1 MDHFSKYHVYPM
13 MLLFIIIN
21 IGCSDSADP
30 TRFVK
35 IDAAQSGLDFNNRL
49 SENDSIN
56 IIDNEFV
63 YNGAGV
69 ALGDLNGDG
78 LDDIFF
84 AGNQVANKL
93 FLNNGKLQFQ
103 DISFT
108 AKIVKTD
115 SLQWSSG
122 VSIVDIN
129 TDGKLDIYVCNT
141 FRKAVAERKNLLY
154 VNQGNNA
161 EGVPVFKEM
170 GEAYG
175 VADDSYSSH
184 AQFFD
189 YDGDGDLDL
198 YIGVN
203 RIEGI
208 NPTQF
213 RPLEDDGTSLSKDRL
228 YENQWNDSLES
239 PRFVNVSEK
248 AGIRY
253 HGYSHSTLISD
264 FNEDGW
270 PDIYVANDFLSN
282 DLLYINNQDGTFTN
296 RARDMFK
303 HFSLSSM
310 GSDIADVNNDGQMA
324 LYTTEMQPYYNKR
337 KKLFQGP
344 SNYQKEIFTKKFDYE
359 KQYTRNTLQIDQGTN
374 PETGL
379 PVFGEIA
386 MLANVKETDWSWAP
400 LFADYDNDGLQDLFI
415 TNGFPKDVTDRDFGD
430 FRTTAK
436 QFVSKEKL
444 IAAIPQIKI
453 PNFMFR
459 NKGNYEFEDTTAA
472 WGLNFPTYS
481 NGAAYG
487 DLDQDGDLDLVVNN
501 INENALLLENKT
513 NELDNDDH
521 YIRIKLQGTENNRAG
536 IGATVEIFA
545 DSLRQKKSLLTGRG
559 YLSQPESTL
568 HFGLGKR
575 SSIDSLRIQWPNG
588 KIQTLGKVAV
598 DTVLTISYNPEATIP
613 RTIADTT
620 VPKTYKDTTDVT
632 ISYDPEA
639 TVLSTTKTTSNSVL
653 FQKVSTKYNLNH
665 LSEDQDFI
673 DFNFQSTLP
682 HKFSQYGPALSVG
695 DINNDGLDD
704 MFVGASRSFKEKWF
718 IQQKD
723 QTFVQQEVAYKNSP
737 ELNEEDAGTLLFD
750 ADNDGDLDLYIAR
763 GCAQYPSGHEF
774 YTDVLMINDGKGN
787 FNYSVNGLPD
797 MRTNSSAVKAADFD
811 RDGDLD
817 LFVGSRVLPFAYPKP
832 DRSYILRND
841 SSKGSPKFVDV
852 TTEVFAS
859 FSGVGDQKGASE
871 KQEGA
876 SEELQFPGLIS
887 DALWTDFNGDF
898 WPDLILAGEWMPLRF
913 FKNESGKLVEVTET
927 TGIANL
933 LGWWN
938 SLAAADLDNDG
949 DIDYIAGNVG
959 ENINFKGS
967 REEPVRIYAKDLD
980 GNGSIDPLISYYL
993 RDSVGTKK
1001 EYLYHPWQDV
1011 TKQYVGIRKR
1021 FNSFGEFGE
1030 STLPEMFPDGLLD
1043 DATVL
1048 SMNYMK
1054 TSWIENLG
1062 DGTFKMHALPVDAQI
1077 APVYGILPQDLD
1089 GDGNLDILLIG
1100 NDFGMEVQQ
1109 GPADALNGLVLK
1121 NKGDGSFAP
1130 IPLNDSHFFVPGD
1143 GKSLVTLNLSDEK
1156 SLIVASQN
1164 NDSLKVFEQNDK
1176 HPGRSIKLQPN
1187 EVKAEICFKNG
1198 QKQVREFFW
1207 GSTFQSQSTRS
1218 ISIPLQATEI
1228 QFFDNFGKETR
1239 KIESSD

>member
-1 MDHFSKYHVYPM
+1 MKLYGSNFKKGIVSIL
-13 MLLFIIIN
+13 LLFLVSN
-21 IGCSDSADP
+21 YSCTVSVP
-30 TRFVK
+30 KTRFVK
-35 IDAAQSGLDFNNRL
+35 IDSAISGLAFNNQL
-49 SENDSIN
+49 TENDSIN

-69 ALGDLNGDG
+69 ALGDLNNDG

-93 FLNNGKLQFQ
+93 FINKGKLKFV
-103 DISFT
+103 DVSST
-108 AKIVKTD
+108 ANIKKKDV
-115 SLQWSSG
+115 LQWSSG
-122 VSIVDIN
+122 VSMVDIN
-129 TDGKLDIYVCNT
+129 ADGKLDIYVCNT
-141 FRKAVAERKNLLY
+141 FRKADARRKNLLY
-154 VNQGNNA
+154 INQGNNK
-161 EGVPVFKEM
+161 EGVPTFVEM
-170 GEAYG
+170 AESYG
-175 VADDSYSSH
+175 LADDTYSSH

-189 YDGDGDLDL
+189 FDLDGDLDL
-198 YIGVN
+198 FIGVN

-208 NPTQF
+208 DPSEF
-213 RPLEDDGTSLSKDRL
+213 RPLEDDGTSMSKDRL
-228 YENQWNDSLES
+228 YQNQWIDSLS
-239 PRFVNVSEK
+239 RSIFVNISEK

-253 HGYSHSTLISD
+253 HGYSHSTLIND

-359 KQYTRNTLQIDQGTN
+359 KQYTRNTLQINHGTN

-386 MLANVKETDWSWAP
+386 MLANIKETDWSWAP

-430 FRTTAK
+430 FRSISN
-436 QFVSKEKL
+436 QFISKEKL

-459 NKGNYEFEDTTAA
+459 NKGNYEFEDITAD

-501 INENALLLENKT
+501 INDIALLLENKT
-513 NELDNDDH
+513 SELDTGAN
-521 YIRIKLQGTENNRAG
+521 YIRIHLKGTKKNPGA

-559 YLSQPESTL
+559 YLSQPETIL

-575 SSIDSLRIQWPNG
+575 SSIDSLRIHWPDG
-588 KIQTLGKVAV
+588 KGQKIGKVAA
-598 DTVLTISYNPEATIP
+598 DTVLTISYNP
-613 RTIADTT
+613 D
-620 VPKTYKDTTDVT
+620 
-632 ISYDPEA
+632 A
-639 TVLSTTKTTSNSVL
+639 TVLQTIKDTSNTVL
-653 FQKVSTKYNLNH
+653 FREVATEYNLNH
-665 LSEDQDFI
+665 LSEDHDFI
-673 DFNFQSTLP
+673 DFNFQGTIP
-682 HKFSQYGPALSVG
+682 HKFSQYGPALAVG

-723 QTFVQQEVAYKNSP
+723 QTFVQQEVAYKNSA
-737 ELNEEDAGTLLFD
+737 ELHEEDTGTLLFD

-763 GCAQYPSGHEF
+763 GCAQYPEGHEF

-787 FNYSVNGLPD
+787 FTYSENGLPN
-797 MRTNSSAVKAADFD
+797 MRANSSAVKAADFD
-811 RDGDLD
+811 RDGNLD
-817 LFVGSRVLPFAYPKP
+817 LFVGSRVLPFSYPKP
-832 DRSYILRND
+832 DRCYILRND
-841 SSKGSPKFVDV
+841 SAKDIPKFVDV
-852 TTEVFAS
+852 TEEIS
-859 FSGVGDQKGASE
+859 P
-871 KQEGA
+871 
-876 SEELQFPGLIS
+876 ELQFPGLIS
-887 DALWTDFNGDF
+887 DALWTDFNGDS

-913 FKNESGKLVEVTET
+913 FKNESGRLVEVTET
-927 TGIANL
+927 TGIANH

-949 DIDYIAGNVG
+949 DIDYVAGNVG
-959 ENINFKGS
+959 ENINFKGTK
-967 REEPVRIYAKDLD
+967 EEPVRIYAKDLD
-980 GNGSIDPLISYYL
+980 GNGTIDPLISYYL

-1054 TSWIENLG
+1054 TAWIENLG
-1062 DGTFKMHALPVDAQI
+1062 GGKFKIHSLPVAVQI

-1089 GDGNLDILLIG
+1089 DDGYMDILLIG

-1109 GPADALNGLVLK
+1109 GPADAMVGLALK
-1121 NKGDGSFAP
+1121 NNGDGSFAP
-1130 IPLNDSHFFVPGD
+1130 VPLNESHFFVPGD
-1143 GKSLVTLNLSDEK
+1143 GKSLVISDEK

-1164 NDSLKVFEQNDK
+1164 NDSLKIFERNQK
-1176 HPGRSIKLQPN
+1176 YPSRIIPLQPN
-1187 EVKAEICFKNG
+1187 EIKAEISFQNG
-1198 QKQVREFFW
+1198 QKQVREFYW
-1207 GSTFQSQSTRS
+1207 GSTFQSQSSRS
-1218 ISIPLQATEI
+1218 ISVPLNATEI
-1228 QFFDNFGKETR
+1228 RFFDNFGEETR
-1239 KIESSD
+1239 KIQTRK

>member
-1 MDHFSKYHVYPM
+1 MKFSHRICNYRFYTIAI
-13 MLLFIIIN
+13 LFLVFSY
-21 IGCSDSADP
+21 GCTDAADP
-30 TRFVK
+30 SRFVK
-35 IDAAQSGLDFNNRL
+35 VDTSKSGLNFHNQL

-78 LDDIFF
+78 MDDIFF
-84 AGNQVANKL
+84 AGNQVDNKL
-93 FLNNGKLQFQ
+93 FLNQGSLQFK
-103 DISFT
+103 DVSSA
-108 AKIVKTD
+108 AKILKTD

-122 VSIVDIN
+122 VSVVDIN
-129 TDGKLDIYVCNT
+129 TDGKLDVYVCNT
-141 FRKAVAERKNLLY
+141 FRKTSSERKNLLY

-161 EGVPVFKEM
+161 DGVPEFKEM
-170 GEAYG
+170 SEAYG
-175 VADDSYSSH
+175 LADDSYSSH

-189 YDGDGDLDL
+189 YDNDGDLDL

-208 NPTQF
+208 DPTQF

-228 YENQWNDSLES
+228 YENQWNDSLGR
-239 PRFVNVSEK
+239 PHFVNVSEK

-253 HGYSHSTLISD
+253 HGYSHSTLIND

-359 KQYTRNTLQIDQGTN
+359 KQYTRNTLQIDQGFN

-379 PVFGEIA
+379 PVFAEIS
-386 MLANVKETDWSWAP
+386 MLADVKETDWSWAP
-400 LFADYDNDGLQDLFI
+400 LFADYDNDGWQDLFI

-430 FRTTAK
+430 FRATANRL
-436 QFVSKEKL
+436 VSKEKL

-459 NKGNYEFEDTTAA
+459 NKGNYAFEDVTED
-472 WGLNFPTYS
+472 WGLDFPTYS

-501 INENALLLENKT
+501 INDNVILLENKT

-521 YIRIKLQGTENNRAG
+521 YIRIRLKGTQKNPGG
-536 IGATVEIFA
+536 IGATVEIYA

-568 HFGLGKR
+568 HFGLGQR
-575 SSIDSLRIQWPNG
+575 NSIDSLIIRWPDG
-588 KIQTLGKVAV
+588 KGQKLTNMAV
-598 DTVLTISYNPEATIP
+598 DTVLNIPYNPEATIQP
-613 RTIADTT
+613 TI
-620 VPKTYKDTTDVT
+620 KDTTN
-632 ISYDPEA
+632 IA
-639 TVLSTTKTTSNSVL
+639 L
-653 FQKVSTKYNLNH
+653 FQKASTKYNLNH
-665 LSEDQDFI
+665 LSEEQDFI

-737 ELNEEDAGTLLFD
+737 ELHEEDAGTLLFD

-763 GCAQYPSGHEF
+763 GSAQYPSGHEF
-774 YTDVLMINDGKGN
+774 YKDVLMINNGKGN
-787 FNYSVNGLPD
+787 FTYSENGLPD

-817 LFVGSRVLPFAYPKP
+817 LFVGSRVMPFSYPMP
-832 DRSYILRND
+832 DRSYILRNE
-841 SSKGSPKFVDV
+841 SSNGKPKFVDV
-852 TTEVFAS
+852 TKEVS
-859 FSGVGDQKGASE
+859 LKLE
-871 KQEGA
+871 
-876 SEELQFPGLIS
+876 FPGLIS

-913 FKNESGKLVEVTET
+913 FKNESGKLIEVTET
-927 TGIANL
+927 TGIANH

-949 DIDYIAGNVG
+949 DIDYMAGNVG

-967 REEPVRIYAKDLD
+967 KEEPVRIYAKDLD
-980 GNGSIDPLISYYL
+980 NNGSIDPLISYYL

-1030 STLPEMFPDGLLD
+1030 ATLPEMFPDGLLG

-1048 SMNYMK
+1048 TLNYMK

-1062 DGTFKMHALPVDAQI
+1062 DGLFKMHALPVAAQI
-1077 APVYGILPQDLD
+1077 APVYGILPQDLN
-1089 GDGNLDILLIG
+1089 GDGNMDILLIG

-1109 GPADALNGLVLK
+1109 GPADAMNGLALK
-1121 NKGDGSFAP
+1121 NKEDGSFAP
-1130 IPLNDSHFFVPGD
+1130 VPLNDSHFFVPGD
-1143 GKSLVTLNLSDEK
+1143 GKSVVELTLSDEK

-1164 NDSLKVFEQNDK
+1164 NDSLKVFEHTKKNL
-1176 HPGRSIKLQPN
+1176 GRIIQLQPN
-1187 EVKAEICFKNG
+1187 EIKVEISFQNG
-1198 QKQVREFFW
+1198 KKQTREFYW
-1207 GSTFQSQSTRS
+1207 GSTFQSQSSRS
-1218 ISIPLQATEI
+1218 ITVPLQAVEI
-1228 QFFDNFGKETR
+1228 RIFDNFGKETR
-1239 KIESSD
+1239 KILISEYH

>member
-1 MDHFSKYHVYPM
+1 MNRLRPFLKYHSYQLVIF
-13 MLLFIIIN
+13 LLILSSS
-21 IGCSDSADP
+21 CTDSADF

-35 IDAAQSGLDFNNRL
+35 IDSSTSGLDFNNQL

-78 LDDIFF
+78 MDDILL
-84 AGNQVANKL
+84 AGNQVDNTL
-93 FLNNGKLQFQ
+93 FLNKGKLQFE
-103 DISFT
+103 DIS
-108 AKIVKTD
+108 AVSKITKTD

-122 VSIVDIN
+122 VSVIDIN
-129 TDGKLDIYVCNT
+129 TDGKLDIYICNT
-141 FRKAVAERKNLLY
+141 FRKVGSQRKNLLY
-154 VNQGNNA
+154 VNQGNTT
-161 EGVPVFKEM
+161 EGIPEFREM

-175 VADDSYSSH
+175 IADDSYSSH

-189 YDGDGDLDL
+189 YDNDGDLDL
-198 YIGVN
+198 FIGVN

-208 NPTQF
+208 DPTQF
-213 RPLEDDGTSLSKDRL
+213 RPLDDDGSSLSKDRL
-228 YENQWNDSLES
+228 YENQWNDSLKR
-239 PRFVNVSEK
+239 PHFINVSEK

-253 HGYSHSTLISD
+253 HGYSHSTIIND
-264 FNEDGW
+264 FNDDGW
-270 PDIYVANDFLSN
+270 LDIYVANDFLSN
-282 DLLYINNQDGTFTN
+282 DLVYINNHDGTFTN

-310 GSDIADVNNDGQMA
+310 GSDIADINNDGQMA
-324 LYTTEMQPYYNKR
+324 LYITEMQPYYNKR

-344 SNYQKEIFTKKFDYE
+344 SNYHKEIFTRKFDYE
-359 KQYTRNTLQIDQGTN
+359 KQYTRNTLQINHGIN
-374 PETGL
+374 SETGL

-400 LFADYDNDGLQDLFI
+400 LFADFDNDGLQDLFI

-430 FRTTAK
+430 FRSTAK

-459 NKGNYEFEDTTAA
+459 NKGNYEFEDTTEA

-513 NELDNDDH
+513 NELNSDDH
-521 YIRIKLQGTENNRAG
+521 YIRIKLKGTEKNPAG

-559 YLSQPESTL
+559 YLSQPETIL

-575 SSIDSLRIQWPNG
+575 SSIDSLSIRWPDGKSQKLARI
-588 KIQTLGKVAV
+588 AV
-598 DTVLTISYNPEATIP
+598 DTVLTIAYNPSATVQQ
-613 RTIADTT
+613 TS
-620 VPKTYKDTTDVT
+620 KDTTDV
-632 ISYDPEA
+632 
-639 TVLSTTKTTSNSVL
+639 VL
-653 FQKVSTKYNLNH
+653 FQKADTKYNLNH
-665 LSEDQDFI
+665 LAEDQDFI

-704 MFVGASRSFKEKWF
+704 MFVGASRGFREKWF

-723 QTFVQQEVAYKNSP
+723 QRFVQQEVAYKSSP
-737 ELNEEDAGTLLFD
+737 ELHEEDAGTLLFD

-774 YTDVLMINDGKGN
+774 YRDVLMINDGKGN
-787 FNYSVNGLPD
+787 FTDSQNSLPD

-832 DRSYILRND
+832 DRSYILRNE
-841 SSKGSPKFVDV
+841 SSKDHPKFVDI
-852 TTEVFAS
+852 TKDMS
-859 FSGVGDQKGASE
+859 P
-871 KQEGA
+871 
-876 SEELQFPGLIS
+876 ELEFPGLIS
-887 DALWTDFNGDF
+887 DALWTDFNGDS

-913 FKNESGKLVEVTET
+913 FKNESGKLVEVTEA
-927 TGIANL
+927 TGIANY

-980 GNGSIDPLISYYL
+980 GNGSIDPLISFYL
-993 RDSVGTKK
+993 RDSIGTKK

-1021 FNSFGEFGE
+1021 FNSYGEFGE

-1043 DATVL
+1043 DATIL
-1048 SMNYMK
+1048 SLNYMK
-1054 TSWIENLG
+1054 TAWIENLG
-1062 DGTFKMHALPVDAQI
+1062 GENFKMHALPIAAQI
-1077 APVYGILPQDLD
+1077 APIYGILPQDLD
-1089 GDGNLDILLIG
+1089 GNGSMDLLLVG

-1109 GPADALNGLVLK
+1109 GPADALVGLALN
-1121 NKGDGSFAP
+1121 NKGDGSFEP
-1130 IPLNDSHFFVPGD
+1130 ISLDKSQFFVPGD
-1143 GKSLVTLNLSDEK
+1143 GKSLSLLNLNNEK
-1156 SLIVASQN
+1156 NLVVASQN
-1164 NDSLKVFEQNDK
+1164 NDSLKVFERYQK
-1176 HPGRSIKLQPN
+1176 YPSEIIPLRPN
-1187 EVKAEICFKNG
+1187 EVKTEISFQNG
-1198 QKQVREFFW
+1198 EKQLSEFYW
-1207 GSTFQSQSTRS
+1207 GSTFQSQSSRS
-1218 ISIPLQATEI
+1218 VTVPLQALEI
-1228 QFFDNFGKETR
+1228 RFYDNSGKKTR
-1239 KIESSD
+1239 NLKINN

>member
-1 MDHFSKYHVYPM
+1 MNRVRPFLKYHIYQ
-13 MLLFIIIN
+13 LGIFFLILSS
-21 IGCSDSADP
+21 CSTDSEKF

-35 IDAAQSGLDFNNRL
+35 IDSSTSGLDFNNQL

-78 LDDIFF
+78 MDDIFL
-84 AGNQVANKL
+84 AGNQVDNTL
-93 FLNNGKLQFQ
+93 FLNKGKLQFE
-103 DISFT
+103 DIS
-108 AKIVKTD
+108 KIAEIGKID

-122 VSIVDIN
+122 VSIIDIN

-141 FRKAVAERKNLLY
+141 FRKVGSQRKNLLY
-154 VNQGNNA
+154 VNQGNTT
-161 EGVPVFKEM
+161 EGIPKFREM

-175 VADDSYSSH
+175 IADDSYSSH

-189 YDGDGDLDL
+189 YDNDGDLDL
-198 YIGVN
+198 FIGVN

-208 NPTQF
+208 DPTQF
-213 RPLEDDGTSLSKDRL
+213 RPLEDDGSSLSKDRL
-228 YENQWNDSLES
+228 YENHWNDSLKR
-239 PRFVNVSEK
+239 PHFINVSEK

-253 HGYSHSTLISD
+253 HGYSHSTIIND
-264 FNEDGW
+264 FNDDGW

-282 DLLYINNQDGTFTN
+282 DLVYINNQDGTFTN

-359 KQYTRNTLQIDQGTN
+359 KQYTRNTLQIDLGIN
-374 PETGL
+374 PETRL

-386 MLANVKETDWSWAP
+386 MLADVKETDWSWAP
-400 LFADYDNDGLQDLFI
+400 LFADFDNDGLQDLFI

-430 FRTTAK
+430 FRSTAK

-459 NKGNYEFEDTTAA
+459 NKGNYEFEDSTAD
-472 WGLNFPTYS
+472 WGLDFPTYS

-501 INENALLLENKT
+501 INDNVLLLENKS
-513 NELDNDDH
+513 NELNAEDH
-521 YIRIKLQGTENNRAG
+521 YFRIKLKGTEENPAG
-536 IGATVEIFA
+536 IGATVEIFTEGL
-545 DSLRQKKSLLTGRG
+545 SQKKSLLSGRG

-568 HFGLGKR
+568 HFGLGQR
-575 SSIDSLRIQWPNG
+575 NSIDSLSIHWPNG
-588 KIQTLGKVAV
+588 KVQKLATIAA
-598 DTVLTISYNPEATIP
+598 DTVLTVSYKPEALVPRTRSDKTEATI
-613 RTIADTT
+613 
-620 VPKTYKDTTDVT
+620 
-632 ISYDPEA
+632 
-639 TVLSTTKTTSNSVL
+639 
-653 FQKVSTKYNLNH
+653 FQKASTKHNLNH
-665 LSEDQDFI
+665 LSEDHDFV

-682 HKFSQYGPALSVG
+682 HKFSQYGPALAVG

-704 MFVGASRSFKEKWF
+704 MFVGASRSFTEKWF

-723 QTFVQQEVAYKNSP
+723 QTFVQEEVAYKNSP
-737 ELNEEDAGTLLFD
+737 ELHEEDAGTLIFD

-774 YTDVLMINDGKGN
+774 YTDVLLVNDGKGN
-787 FNYSVNGLPD
+787 FTDSENGLPN
-797 MRTNSSAVKAADFD
+797 MRSNSSTVKAADFD

-817 LFVGSRVLPFAYPKP
+817 LFVGSRVLPFSYPEP
-832 DRSYILRND
+832 DRSYILRNE
-841 SSKGSPKFVDV
+841 SEKGHPKFVDI
-852 TTEVFAS
+852 TKEMNP
-859 FSGVGDQKGASE
+859 
-871 KQEGA
+871 
-876 SEELQFPGLIS
+876 ELEFPGLIS
-887 DALWTDFNGDF
+887 DALWTDFDGDA

-913 FKNESGKLVEVTET
+913 FRNESGKLVEITET
-927 TGIANL
+927 TGIAND

-949 DIDYIAGNVG
+949 DMDYIAGNVG
-959 ENINFKGS
+959 ENINFKGTK
-967 REEPVRIYAKDLD
+967 EEPVRIYAKDLD

-993 RDSVGTKK
+993 RDSVGVKK

-1030 STLPEMFPDGLLD
+1030 VTLPEMFPDGLLD
-1043 DATVL
+1043 DATVRSL
-1048 SMNYMK
+1048 NYMK
-1054 TSWIENLG
+1054 TAWIENLG
-1062 DGTFKMHALPVDAQI
+1062 NGKFKIHALPVAAQL
-1077 APVYGILPQDLD
+1077 APVYGILPQDLN
-1089 GDGNLDILLIG
+1089 GDDHMDMLLIG

-1109 GPADALNGLVLK
+1109 GPADAMIGLALT
-1121 NKGDGSFAP
+1121 NEGDGNFTP
-1130 IPLNDSHFFVPGD
+1130 IPLNKSHFFVPGD
-1143 GKSLVTLNLSDEK
+1143 GKSLVRLNISDEK

-1164 NDSLKVFEQNDK
+1164 NDSLKVFEHTQIN
-1176 HPGRSIKLQPN
+1176 PIKPIPLQAG
-1187 EVKAEICFKNG
+1187 EVKAEISFLNG
-1198 QKQVREFFW
+1198 KKQLREFYW
-1207 GSTFQSQSTRS
+1207 GSTFQSQSSRS
-1218 ISIPLQATEI
+1218 IFVPQKALEI
-1228 QFFDNFGKETR
+1228 RFFDNFGKETR
-1239 KIESSD
+1239 KITIDH

>member
-1 MDHFSKYHVYPM
+1 MKFSHRICNYRFYTIAI
-13 MLLFIIIN
+13 LFLVFSY
-21 IGCSDSADP
+21 GCTDSADP
-30 TRFVK
+30 SRFVK
-35 IDAAQSGLDFNNRL
+35 VDASKSGLNFNNQL

-78 LDDIFF
+78 MDDIFF
-84 AGNQVANKL
+84 AGNQVDNKL
-93 FLNNGKLQFQ
+93 FLNQGSLQFK
-103 DISFT
+103 DVSST
-108 AKIVKTD
+108 ANIVKTD

-122 VSIVDIN
+122 VSLIDIN

-141 FRKAVAERKNLLY
+141 FRKVGAQRKNLLY
-154 VNQGNNA
+154 INQGSNDDDI
-161 EGVPVFKEM
+161 PVFKEM

-175 VADDSYSSH
+175 MADDSYSSH

-189 YDGDGDLDL
+189 YDNDGDLDL

-208 NPTQF
+208 DPTQF
-213 RPLEDDGTSLSKDRL
+213 RPLDDDGTSLSKDRL
-228 YENQWNDSLES
+228 YENQWNDSLGR
-239 PRFVNVSEK
+239 PNFVNVSEK

-253 HGYSHSTLISD
+253 HGYSHSTLIND

-359 KQYTRNTLQIDQGTN
+359 KQYTRNTLQINHGTN

-430 FRTTAK
+430 FRATAHRL
-436 QFVSKEKL
+436 VSKEKL

-459 NKGNYEFEDTTAA
+459 NKGNYAFEDVTED

-501 INENALLLENKT
+501 INDDALLLENKT
-513 NELDNDDH
+513 NELQKGDH
-521 YIRIKLQGTENNRAG
+521 YIRIQLKGPDKNPGA
-536 IGATVEIFA
+536 IGATVEIYA
-545 DSLRQKKSLLTGRG
+545 DSLRQKKTLLTGRG

-568 HFGLGKR
+568 HFGLGNR
-575 SSIDSLRIQWPNG
+575 TQVDSIQIRWPGGQDQLLKN
-588 KIQTLGKVAV
+588 IAA
-598 DTVLTISYNPEATIP
+598 DTVLNVAHSPNSSIQ
-613 RTIADTT
+613 RT
-620 VPKTYKDTTDVT
+620 VKDTTD
-632 ISYDPEA
+632 A
-639 TVLSTTKTTSNSVL
+639 TLFREVSST
-653 FQKVSTKYNLNH
+653 YNLNH

-673 DFNFQSTLP
+673 DFNFQRTLP
-682 HKFSQYGPALSVG
+682 HKFSQYGPSLAIG

-704 MFVGASRSFKEKWF
+704 MFVGASRGFKEKWF

-723 QTFVQQEVAYKNSP
+723 RTFAQQEVAYKNSS
-737 ELNEEDAGTLLFD
+737 ELHEEDAGTLLFD

-763 GCAQYPSGHEF
+763 GSAQYPSGHEF
-774 YTDVLMINDGKGN
+774 YKDVLIINNGKGN
-787 FNYSVNGLPD
+787 FTYSENGLPD

-817 LFVGSRVLPFAYPKP
+817 LFIGSRVLPFSYPMP
-832 DRSYILRND
+832 DRSYILRNE
-841 SSKGSPKFVDV
+841 SSKGSPKFVDI
-852 TTEVFAS
+852 TKEMS
-859 FSGVGDQKGASE
+859 PGLE
-871 KQEGA
+871 
-876 SEELQFPGLIS
+876 FPGLIS

-898 WPDLILAGEWMPLRF
+898 SPDLILAGEWMPLRF
-913 FKNESGKLVEVTET
+913 FKNESGKLIEVTET
-927 TGIANL
+927 TGIANH

-949 DIDYIAGNVG
+949 DIDYMAGNIG

-967 REEPVRIYAKDLD
+967 KEEPVRIYAKDLD
-980 GNGSIDPLISYYL
+980 NNGSIDPLISYYL

-1021 FNSFGEFGE
+1021 FNSYGEFGE
-1030 STLPEMFPDGLLD
+1030 ATLPEMFPDGLLD

-1048 SMNYMK
+1048 TLNYMK

-1062 DGTFKMHALPVDAQI
+1062 DGTFKMHALPVAAQI

-1089 GDGNLDILLIG
+1089 GDGNMDILLIG

-1109 GPADALNGLVLK
+1109 GPADAMNGLALK

-1130 IPLNDSHFFVPGD
+1130 VPLNDSHFFVPGD
-1143 GKSLVTLNLSDEK
+1143 GKSLVTLSLSDEK

-1164 NDSLKVFEQNDK
+1164 NDSLKVFERIQK
-1176 HPGRSIKLQPN
+1176 YAGRLIPLRPD
-1187 EVKAEICFKNG
+1187 EVKAEISLQNG
-1198 QKQVREFFW
+1198 QKQVSEFYW
-1207 GSTFQSQSTRS
+1207 GSTFQSQSSRS
-1218 ISIPLQATEI
+1218 ISLPLQAVEI
-1228 QFFDNFGKETR
+1228 RFFNDFGKETR
-1239 KIESSD
+1239 KIENVD

>member
-1 MDHFSKYHVYPM
+1 MKIIHQISKNRCYYVGMFFLIFSY
-13 MLLFIIIN
+13 
-21 IGCSDSADP
+21 GCTDSADP

-35 IDAAQSGLDFNNRL
+35 IDTSTSGLNFNNQL
-49 SENDSIN
+49 FENDSIN

-69 ALGDLNGDG
+69 ALGDLNSDG

-84 AGNQVANKL
+84 AGNQVDNKL
-93 FLNNGKLQFQ
+93 FLNKGKLEFQ
-103 DISFT
+103 DVSSA
-108 AKIVKTD
+108 AKIGKTD

-129 TDGKLDIYVCNT
+129 TDGKLDIYICNT
-141 FRKAVAERKNLLY
+141 FRKSDAQRKNLLY
-154 VNQGNNA
+154 INQGNNDD
-161 EGVPVFKEM
+161 GIPIFKEM
-170 GEAYG
+170 GDAYG

-189 YDGDGDLDL
+189 YDKDGDLDL

-208 NPTQF
+208 DPTQF
-213 RPLEDDGTSLSKDRL
+213 RPLEDDGTSTSKDRL
-228 YENQWNDSLES
+228 YENRWNDSAGRPE
-239 PRFVNVSEK
+239 FVNVSEK

-253 HGYSHSTLISD
+253 HGYSHSTLIND

-359 KQYTRNTLQIDQGTN
+359 KQYTRNTLQINHGTN

-386 MLANVKETDWSWAP
+386 MLANIKETDWSWAP
-400 LFADYDNDGLQDLFI
+400 LFADYDNDGFQDLFI

-430 FRTTAK
+430 FRATANRL
-436 QFVSKEKL
+436 VSKEKL
-444 IAAIPQIKI
+444 IEAIPQIKI

-459 NKGNYEFEDTTAA
+459 NTGNYVFEDITAD
-472 WGLNFPTYS
+472 WGLDFPTYS

-501 INENALLLENKT
+501 INDPALLLENKT
-513 NELDNDDH
+513 NELDLDDH
-521 YIRIKLQGTENNRAG
+521 YVRIRLKGTEKNPAG
-536 IGATVEIFA
+536 IGATTEVFA
-545 DSLRQKKSLLTGRG
+545 DGLRQKKLLLTGRG

-575 SSIDSLRIQWPNG
+575 NSIDSLIVQWPDG
-588 KIQTLGKVAV
+588 KSQKLANIAV
-598 DTVLTISYNPEATIP
+598 DTVLTISYNPKETIP
-613 RTIADTT
+613 RTT
-620 VPKTYKDTTDVT
+620 KDTTNTVT
-632 ISYDPEA
+632 FLKA
-639 TVLSTTKTTSNSVL
+639 G
-653 FQKVSTKYNLNH
+653 TKYNLDH
-665 LSEDQDFI
+665 LGEDHDFI

-682 HKFSQYGPALSVG
+682 HKFSQYGPSLSVG

-718 IQQKD
+718 IQQRD
-723 QTFVQQEVAYKNSP
+723 RTFVQQEVAYKNSP
-737 ELNEEDAGTLLFD
+737 ELHEEDAGTLLFD

-763 GCAQYPSGHEF
+763 GSAQYPSGHEF
-774 YTDVLMINDGKGN
+774 YTDILMINDGKGN
-787 FNYSVNGLPD
+787 YQHSKNGLPD

-817 LFVGSRVLPFAYPKP
+817 LFVGSRVLPFAYPEP
-832 DRSYILRND
+832 DRSYILRNE
-841 SSKGSPKFVDV
+841 SSKGISKFVDI
-852 TTEVFAS
+852 TKEMS
-859 FSGVGDQKGASE
+859 P
-871 KQEGA
+871 
-876 SEELQFPGLIS
+876 ELEFPGLIS
-887 DALWTDFNGDF
+887 DALWTDFNGDS

-913 FKNESGKLVEVTET
+913 FKNESGKLVEITES
-927 TGIANL
+927 TGLANH

-938 SLAAADLDNDG
+938 SLAAADIDNDG
-949 DIDYIAGNVG
+949 DMDYMAGNVG
-959 ENINFKGS
+959 ENINFRGS
-967 REEPVRIYAKDLD
+967 KKEPVRIYAKDLD
-980 GNGSIDPLISYYL
+980 GNGSIDPLISHYL
-993 RDSVGTKK
+993 RDSVGVKR

-1062 DGTFKMHALPVDAQI
+1062 DGRFKVHALPIQAQI

-1089 GDGNLDILLIG
+1089 GDTYIDVLLIG

-1109 GPADALNGLVLK
+1109 GPADAMVGLALR
-1121 NKGDGSFAP
+1121 NKGDGSFEP

-1143 GKSLVTLNLSDEK
+1143 GKSLVAIALSDDK
-1156 SLIVASQN
+1156 SLVVASQN
-1164 NDSLKVFEQNDK
+1164 KDSLKVFE
-1176 HPGRSIKLQPN
+1176 RSSNRPDRIIQLRPD
-1187 EVKAEICFKNG
+1187 EVKAEISYQNG
-1198 QKQVREFFW
+1198 QKQIREFYW
-1207 GSTFQSQSTRS
+1207 GSTFQSQSSRS
-1218 ISIPLQATEI
+1218 ITIPTPGIEI
-1228 QFFDNFGKETR
+1228 RFFDNFGTETR
-1239 KIESSD
+1239 RIKISD